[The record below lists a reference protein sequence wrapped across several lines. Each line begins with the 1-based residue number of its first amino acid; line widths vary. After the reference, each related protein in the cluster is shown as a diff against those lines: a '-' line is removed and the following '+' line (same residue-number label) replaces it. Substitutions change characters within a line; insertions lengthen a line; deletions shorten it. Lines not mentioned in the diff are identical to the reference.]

1 MKDLRTMARYLRP
14 CRWDFFVAILLLLVE
29 CGFEMAIPLLM
40 TGIIDDGVALGDV
53 PRIWKLGAA
62 MALCAGL
69 ALIAGFIYARFAAR
83 AAYRFGGT
91 PSPPSAPAPACGR
104 RSMRSSRASPS
115 PTWTGSPPRPW

>member
-1 MKDLRTMARYLRP
+1 MRDLRVMARYLRP

-83 AAYRFGGT
+83 AAYRFGGG
-91 PSPPSAPAPACGR
+91 CGR